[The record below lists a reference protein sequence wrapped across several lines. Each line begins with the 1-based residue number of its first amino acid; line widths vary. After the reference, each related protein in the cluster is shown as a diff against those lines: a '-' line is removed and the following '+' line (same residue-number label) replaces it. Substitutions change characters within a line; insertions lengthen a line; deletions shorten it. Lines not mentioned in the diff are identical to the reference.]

1 MEEKEYLQTL
11 GEQILNPHART
22 HVLEE
27 IQEHIDEQMQDYIDT
42 GMSPDAAE
50 KEAVRQMGD
59 PVAAGTELNRIHRP
73 RFPGVLFGI
82 AVALTFVYQNTAGFY
97 TVCFWDSRCSPAS
110 FRARSLSGR
119 PVPLAII
126 CVCCIHCP
134 MHCCYTPTG
143 KKDGKPL
150 SGCMCCHS
158 CFSERS

>member
-1 MEEKEYLQTL
+1 MPT
-11 GEQILNPHART
+11 
-22 HVLEE
+22 
-27 IQEHIDEQMQDYIDT
+27 
-42 GMSPDAAE
+42 
-50 KEAVRQMGD
+50 
-59 PVAAGTELNRIHRP
+59 GTELNRIHRP
-73 RFPGVLFGI
+73 GLPGVLFGI
-82 AVALTFVYQNTAGFY
+82 AVVLTLSGIFMQYILYDSEPLNTTIYNTSYATCCFLSGDWLRHYSVWDVRYMFLFFFVKIQLVFIRSGFWNLSLLA
-97 TVCFWDSRCSPAS
+97 CS